1 MNFGEYTFHY
11 KLWKNSSLIKHY
23 NDWIGFCSYRRFWT
37 ISNKRNVNSFNE
49 LKKIIIKKPPS
60 NWKKFDVVL
69 GKPIIFKKIK
79 NIKLIKRNLFEVI
92 KKPSMLIN
100 HNTLEDQ
107 FRVFHGSFFLDTAIE
122 LLPKN
127 YQIDFKNFL
136 KKKNFIHTICLSVKT
151 TKYLKNIMM
160 KFFHGFSNVKRFLK
174 RKNLLVI
181 AKPEFMVFWLK
192 GLCHFGLLRIIK

>member
-1 MNFGEYTFHY
+1 MKIFCISIFNKNYREFKNLNLLPVGLGKEKFDKNWLTDKGLKNISNKNLNFGEYTFHY

-49 LKKIIIKKPPS
+49 LKK
-60 NWKKFDVVL
+60 
-69 GKPIIFKKIK
+69 
-79 NIKLIKRNLFEVI
+79 IKLIKRNLFEVI

-136 KKKNFIHTICLSVKT
+136 KKKKFYPYNIFICK
-151 TKYLKNIMM
+151 K
-160 KFFHGFSNVKRFLK
+160 
-174 RKNLLVI
+174 
-181 AKPEFMVFWLK
+181 
-192 GLCHFGLLRIIK
+192 